1 MPKMQKIPGYAAR
14 TFLINGVFAVIGL
27 SFFGLIWFAGNHGGG
42 VKLWIGI
49 AGFVGSAIAMMI
61 IQAVRARSFHCPNCG
76 QHIPVRYRDSGPNWD
91 KGRYRVQ
98 FVCPRCDIIWD
109 TGLRQ

>member
-1 MPKMQKIPGYAAR
+1 
-14 TFLINGVFAVIGL
+14 VFAVIGL
-27 SFFGLIWFAGNHGGG
+27 AFFGLIWYAGEHGGG
-42 VKLWIGI
+42 VRLWLGIG
-49 AGFVGSAIAMMI
+49 GFVGSALVIMI
-61 IQAVRARSFHCPNCG
+61 IQAVRARSFHCPKCG

-98 FVCPRCDIIWD
+98 FVCSHCDIIWD